1 MPRVRETFFFLINH
15 AKIGLAVFMVTHTK
29 FLGGLNE
36 VRRTFAHTL
45 VLGYGHKGRKTFGG
59 ETRIK
64 TLIYADRSGGSG
76 KDGGVIGH
84 H

>member
-1 MPRVRETFFFLINH
+1 MPVARSRSYPTKHLPPAIW
-15 AKIGLAVFMVTHTK
+15 KRLLASVIC
-29 FLGGLNE
+29 E
-36 VRRTFAHTL
+36 L

>member
-1 MPRVRETFFFLINH
+1 MYIARVQVELDSRIPHRTPR
-15 AKIGLAVFMVTHTK
+15 
-29 FLGGLNE
+29 
-36 VRRTFAHTL
+36 